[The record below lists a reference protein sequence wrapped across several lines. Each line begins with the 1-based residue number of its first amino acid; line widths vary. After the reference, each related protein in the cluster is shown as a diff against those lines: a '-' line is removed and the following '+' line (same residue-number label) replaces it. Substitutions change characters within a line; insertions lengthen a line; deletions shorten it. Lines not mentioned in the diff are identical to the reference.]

1 MMTANMGFND
11 IFISVTPDKKYR
23 RNQNSLNKKEK
34 GKPSIFGILNMQW
47 DSVVFQ
53 TTQHVMMNVFN
64 PTTSRTST
72 KGNKPQWHDSV
83 GYGKVP

>member
-1 MMTANMGFND
+1 MMTANMGLND

-47 DSVVFQ
+47 GSVVFQ
-53 TTQHVMMNVFN
+53 TT
-64 PTTSRTST
+64 
-72 KGNKPQWHDSV
+72 
-83 GYGKVP
+83 